1 MTSQST
7 DLPDRIVQESIKSAK
22 PTGFSLIIPCFV
34 NYESRKQLT
43 LRDSNLEIGA
53 KWKQR
58 GLSFEY
64 GFDPSKVNYLKHFKY
79 KETGFCISHER
90 AVTFSPEN
98 SRIFFRLNIWNVIQ
112 TNNLIP
118 NK

>member
-7 DLPDRIVQESIKSAK
+7 NLPDRIVQDSIKGGK

-34 NYESRKQLT
+34 IYKARKQLS
-43 LRDSNLEIGA
+43 LRNSNLEIGA

-64 GFDPSKVNYLKHFKY
+64 GFDPSKVNILKHFKY

-98 SRIFFRLNIWNVIQ
+98 SRIFFQLNIRNAIQ
-112 TNNLIP
+112 TKLLIP
-118 NK
+118 NR